1 MGRNAGPTVVN
12 GSFAIDFNGGQ
23 NFTRVAS
30 DMVNDSFLSTY
41 FKPYEANGI
50 EINQYPIRNAVFTL
64 SPMFLNP

>member
-1 MGRNAGPTVVN
+1 MGRNAGPTIVN

-41 FKPYEANGI
+41 FKP
-50 EINQYPIRNAVFTL
+50 
-64 SPMFLNP
+64 